1 MKENDDEGKESI
13 NTNPPPLKKN
23 KKGKDLKI
31 IIIGDSGTGKTSFV
45 NKWYIHNKFAE
56 TYSPTIGTAFE
67 YKIVKINDIMY
78 RLQFWDIAGQD
89 RNPETTGVFCKNTNG
104 IILCCE
110 VNKNQT
116 KENTIKWKES
126 IEKEID
132 IKDIPIIMIENK
144 CDLIGNDED
153 EYNKD
158 IYELK
163 NFAENNNIN
172 KCFRT
177 SALNGY
183 GVEESILFLVNQ
195 IVGSPEPIQEQNEVR
210 KDSIVLKRDVH
221 KSSIKRNKSKK
232 CC

>member
-13 NTNPPPLKKN
+13 NINPHPKKN

-31 IIIGDSGTGKTSFV
+31 IIVGDSGIGKTSIV
-45 NKWYIHNKFAE
+45 NRYIHNKFAE
-56 TYSPTIGTAFE
+56 TYCPTVGTAFE
-67 YKIVKINDIMY
+67 YKIIKINDTMY

-126 IEKEID
+126 IEKVID

-144 CDLIGNDED
+144 CDLLGKDED

-163 NFAENNNIN
+163 TFAENNNIN

-195 IVGSPEPIQEQNEVR
+195 IVGSPEENQEQNEFR
-210 KDSIVLKRDVH
+210 KDSIVLKRDSH
-221 KSSIKRNKSKK
+221 KSSVRSKK
-232 CC
+232 KNCC